1 RRLAHDLGVDLASV
15 PGSGPDGLVTRDD
28 VVAWAGRST
37 PGGTDAVGDTAPVQ
51 PAARERR
58 IPVTGVRRRTA
69 EAMVASA
76 FTAPHATEFLT
87 VDVTP
92 SLELLERLR
101 QDRRFSGTRVTL
113 LTLVA
118 KAVLVALRRT
128 PSLNARWDEEAG
140 EVVERD
146 YVHLGVAAATPR
158 GLLVPVV
165 HDADAMDLLALASA
179 LADLTSA
186 AREGTTEPRALVG
199 GTTTVTNI
207 GVFGVDAGTPILVPG
222 EASILATGAVRRR
235 PWEHEG
241 GIALRSVMT
250 LSVSFDHRLVDGE
263 QASRYLADVGAVLAS
278 PGATLALV

>member
-1 RRLAHDLGVDLASV
+1 
-15 PGSGPDGLVTRDD
+15 
-28 VVAWAGRST
+28 
-37 PGGTDAVGDTAPVQ
+37 TDAVGGATSAQ
-51 PAARERR
+51 PGARERR
-58 IPVTGVRRRTA
+58 VPVTGVRRRTA

-118 KAVLVALRRT
+118 KAVLLALRRNPT
-128 PSLNARWDEEAG
+128 LNARWDEEAG

-165 HDADAMDLLALASA
+165 HDADAMDLVALASA
-179 LADLTSA
+179 LADLTAA

-199 GTTTVTNI
+199 GTTTITNI

-241 GIALRSVMT
+241 EIALRSVMT

-278 PGATLALV
+278 PGATLTLV